1 MKAKIK
7 KIICQTCNIQ
17 EQDINENTH
26 FVDDLCF
33 DILDITEIHIAIEDQ
48 LKVDIPVE
56 KDLYTIKTLAQFLD
70 NN

>member
-7 KIICQTCNIQ
+7 KIICTTCNL
-17 EQDINENTH
+17 EEKDINENTH
-26 FVDDLCF
+26 FINDLCF
-33 DILDITEIHIAIEDQ
+33 DFLDITEIHIAIEDQ
-48 LKVDIPVE
+48 LNVDIPVE